1 MRTSG
6 TFLDFHQ
13 RSTGIGDLLLVPGGF
28 FGGVLST
35 ELGIYAT
42 WAAGDG
48 WSAENL
54 GSLICQY
61 DYHAS
66 LIDILDVLDT
76 VIVSGD
82 NVYSQSGAEERTRGI
97 FTQEWFD
104 TSDNI
109 HIGSLTVFRIIML
122 LVQYGRMYLLVALT
136 FSIHQESLEFFI
148 QKTMEIMHHTP
159 PRFVVLCLTTRLS

>member
-1 MRTSG
+1 M
-6 TFLDFHQ
+6 DFHQ
-13 RSTGIGDLLLVPGGF
+13 RSNGIGDLLLVPGGF

-66 LIDILDVLDT
+66 LIGILDVLDT

-109 HIGSLTVFRIIML
+109 HIGSLTVFRINIDWMTQHLIHPTDMKELTSVMQDGMVMLQMLVTL
-122 LVQYGRMYLLVALT
+122 LVFFTKWNIGGSLVG
-136 FSIHQESLEFFI
+136 IPI
-148 QKTMEIMHHTP
+148 G
-159 PRFVVLCLTTRLS
+159 

>member
-1 MRTSG
+1 MSKTDQTSG

-13 RSTGIGDLLLVPGGF
+13 NSNGIGDLLLVPGGF
-28 FGGVLST
+28 LAGDLST

-42 WAAGDG
+42 WPTGDG
-48 WSAENL
+48 WFAPNL

-66 LIDILDVLDT
+66 LIGILDVLDT
-76 VIVSGD
+76 VIVSGH
-82 NVYSQSGAEERTRGI
+82 NVYSQSGADERTLGI

-109 HIGSLTVFRIIML
+109 HIGSLN
-122 LVQYGRMYLLVALT
+122 
-136 FSIHQESLEFFI
+136 
-148 QKTMEIMHHTP
+148 
-159 PRFVVLCLTTRLS
+159 